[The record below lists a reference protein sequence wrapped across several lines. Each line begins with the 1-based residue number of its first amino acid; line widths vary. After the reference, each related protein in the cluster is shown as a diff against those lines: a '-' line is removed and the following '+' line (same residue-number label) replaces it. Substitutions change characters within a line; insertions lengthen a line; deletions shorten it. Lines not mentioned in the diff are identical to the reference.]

1 MLFIKIAIYV
11 FGHKWQFFCVCTCKN
26 EKNVVTLQAYLKILL
41 QWTTQISFHYHK
53 P

>member
-1 MLFIKIAIYV
+1 MFSDMN
-11 FGHKWQFFCVCTCKN
+11 GDFFCVCTCKN
-26 EKNVVTLQAYLKILL
+26 EKNVVTLQAYLKIHL